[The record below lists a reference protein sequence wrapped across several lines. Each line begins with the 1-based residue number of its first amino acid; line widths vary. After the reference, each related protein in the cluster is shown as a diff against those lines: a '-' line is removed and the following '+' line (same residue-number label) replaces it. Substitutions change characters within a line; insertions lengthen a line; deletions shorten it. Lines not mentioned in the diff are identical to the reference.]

1 MLSIKNLAQ
10 VNGRCDAKSH
20 SVTRKVTPS
29 WFKSLMWWW
38 TGDRSPVRQVLS
50 AAAVDVIAMPTI
62 TDILSGLPGAG
73 GCDFRSSTSELF
85 YVEYSGNFSKT
96 NPLSPVHTVI
106 GTGYTNPE
114 DIELSADGVH
124 AYITERSGDLV
135 KVSLSTPN
143 RSSATVIASGMVAPQ
158 QMALDEAHDT
168 AYVVEYTPTGHLYRI
183 NLTSGTKTPIPVTLN
198 NAVGLAITSDRQYAY
213 VTEQTAPGR
222 IRKIRLSDGFATII
236 VTGVTAPF
244 FLTWG
249 DPAEASLLVAERDP
263 ANRVTRVD
271 LSTNTTSLVAGG
283 FSSRPGAV
291 ALMSPSRM
299 LVHGETTL
307 SIVDFLPFLPAGP
320 LFMGFGFIPFDKVI
334 QTAGPNQGLAD
345 TTVPPGYF
353 YQVKDTPFGGTLPI
367 MINYPAATAL
377 GATHY
382 RITVDGVIRFDTWT
396 DEKWNGVTFTPD
408 TVSPGLVSSQPG
420 FYPVR
425 TSPFLYMNPS
435 LGSLID
441 STGLTNAIHTIVV
454 EFVQPNPIP
463 WIPVPIVRATTSPV
477 KFRVDNNPCRG
488 VLAAPRVGA
497 NVADACGILRYA
509 AISDTVTMGFIA
521 SHPNN
526 YANYSFGLIR
536 GHNNPP
542 APVIAGATSGQ
553 VSAATNPGT
562 ITGTVAG
569 LLGPCVKG
577 GMAAFAE
584 SLYVAARA
592 NNGWG
597 RQAQYDASDLLAFTL
612 AR

>member
-1 MLSIKNLAQ
+1 
-10 VNGRCDAKSH
+10 
-20 SVTRKVTPS
+20 
-29 WFKSLMWWW
+29 
-38 TGDRSPVRQVLS
+38 
-50 AAAVDVIAMPTI
+50 MPTI
-62 TDILSGLPGAG
+62 TDILTGLPGAG
-73 GCDFRSSTSELF
+73 GCDFRSSTGELF
-85 YVEYSGNFSKT
+85 YVEFSGNFSKT
-96 NPLSPVHTVI
+96 VPLSPAHTVI

-143 RSSATVIASGMVAPQ
+143 RASATVIASGMTAPQ

-168 AYVVEYTPTGHLYRI
+168 AYVVEFAPTGHLYQI
-183 NLTSGTKTPIPVTLN
+183 NLTSGTKTAIPVTLN

-213 VTEQTAPGR
+213 VTEQTPGR
-222 IRKIRLSDGFATII
+222 IIKIRLSDGFATVI
-236 VTGVTAPF
+236 VTGLTAPF
-244 FLTWG
+244 FLIWG

-283 FSSRPGAV
+283 FSSRPGAM

-334 QTAGPNQGLAD
+334 QPPGPNEGLAD
-345 TTVPPGYF
+345 TTTPVPPHYF

-382 RITVDGVIRFDTWT
+382 RITVDGVIRFDSWT
-396 DEKWNGVTFTPD
+396 DEEWNGVTFVPVTTS
-408 TVSPGLVSSQPG
+408 TVVVNFQPG

-425 TSPFLYMNPS
+425 TSPFLFINPS
-435 LGSLID
+435 LGSLLD
-441 STGLTNAIHTIVV
+441 STGLSNAVHTLVV
-454 EFVQPNPIP
+454 EFVRPNPVP
-463 WIPVPIVRATTSPV
+463 FVPSPIVLATTPPV
-477 KFRVDNNPCRG
+477 KFRVDNNPCRAA
-488 VLAAPRVGA
+488 LAAPKVGI
-497 NVADACGILRYA
+497 NVADACGILRYVLPT
-509 AISDTVTMGFIA
+509 DTVTMVFTA

-526 YANYSFGLIR
+526 FADYSFGLIR
-536 GHNNPP
+536 GHNTPP
-542 APVIAGATSGQ
+542 PPVIVGATSGQ

-562 ITGTVAG
+562 ITGTVAN
-569 LLGPCVKG
+569 LLGPSCVVG

-592 NNGWG
+592 NSGWS
-597 RQAQYDASDLLAFTL
+597 RQSQYDASDLQAFTL
-612 AR
+612 AH

>member
-1 MLSIKNLAQ
+1 
-10 VNGRCDAKSH
+10 
-20 SVTRKVTPS
+20 
-29 WFKSLMWWW
+29 
-38 TGDRSPVRQVLS
+38 
-50 AAAVDVIAMPTI
+50 MPTI
-62 TDILSGLPGAG
+62 TDILTGLPGAG
-73 GCDFRSSTSELF
+73 GCDFRSSTGEVF

-124 AYITERSGDLV
+124 AYITERSGNLV

-143 RSSATVIASGMVAPQ
+143 RSSAALIASGMVAPQ

-168 AYVVEYTPTGHLYRI
+168 AYVVEYAPSGHLYQI
-183 NLTSGTKTPIPVTLN
+183 NLTSGTKTPIPVTLS
-198 NAVGLAITSDRQYAY
+198 NAVGLVITADRQFAY
-213 VTEQTAPGR
+213 VTEQSPGR
-222 IRKIRLSDGFATII
+222 IRKIRLSDGFATVV
-236 VTGVTAPF
+236 VTGLTAPF

-263 ANRVTRVD
+263 ANRVTRID

-291 ALMSPSRM
+291 ALMSSSRM

-307 SIVDFLPFLPAGP
+307 SIVDLLPFTGP

-334 QTAGPNQGLAD
+334 QAPGPNQGLAD

-353 YQVKDTPFGGTLPI
+353 YQVKDTPFGGTLPL
-367 MINYPAATAL
+367 MINYPAASAL

-382 RITVDGVIRFDTWT
+382 RITVDGVIRLDSWT
-396 DEKWNGVTFTPD
+396 DEKWNGVMFVPD
-408 TVSPGLVSSQPG
+408 TVSPVVVNFQPG

-435 LGSLID
+435 LGSLMD
-441 STGLTNAIHTIVV
+441 STGLSNGIHTLVV
-454 EFVQPNPIP
+454 EFVRPNPLPFAIS
-463 WIPVPIVRATTSPV
+463 PIVLATTPAL
-477 KFRVDNNPCRG
+477 KFRVDNNPCKAA
-488 VLAAPRVGA
+488 LAAPKVGV
-497 NVADACGILRYA
+497 NIADSCGILRYVA
-509 AISDTVTMGFIA
+509 PADTVVMSFTA

-526 YANYSFGLIR
+526 FADYSFGLIR

-542 APVIAGATSGQ
+542 PPVIAGATSGQ

-569 LLGPCVKG
+569 LLGPCVAG

-592 NNGWG
+592 NNGWS
-597 RQAQYDASDLLAFTL
+597 RQSQYDASDLQAFTL
-612 AR
+612 AH